1 MKKTIFI
8 LSVILL
14 IVGMNAC
21 KSNKTVKDSPMVAQT
36 VHNSRNSLDWDGT
49 YSGVIPCADCP
60 GIETQI
66 TLLSNNT
73 FKMTTKYIDRNDTG
87 SDYTGEIQWDKN
99 GGSITLKGLDEKDF
113 ATQYKVGENALFQ
126 LDKEGNVITG
136 NLASN
141 YILTKVDMNV
151 VEKYWKLFEIFG
163 ANLKDL
169 PPMAT
174 DAYFTLK
181 IEGNRVIGSGGCN
194 NFTGAYQLLPGMR
207 IKFSQMVSTS
217 KMCIT
222 NMEVEQKLNQAL
234 GMADSYFVKGD
245 TLILNRARM
254 APLARFEVVY
264 LR

>member
-14 IVGMNAC
+14 TLGMNAC
-21 KSNKTVKDSPMVAQT
+21 KSNKTVKDSSIVVQT
-36 VHNSRNSLDWDGT
+36 VHNSKISLDWEGT

-66 TLLSNNT
+66 SLFYNNT
-73 FKMTTKYIDRNDTG
+73 FRMTRKYIDRNDTG

-99 GGSITLKGLDEKDF
+99 GGSITLKGLDEKEF
-113 ATQYKVGENALFQ
+113 ATRYKVAENALIQ
-126 LDKEGNVITG
+126 LDLEGNVITG
-136 NLASN
+136 DLASK
-141 YILTKVDMNV
+141 YILTKVNMNV

-194 NFTGAYQLLPGMR
+194 NFTGAYQLESGNR

-222 NMEVEQKLNQAL
+222 NMEVEQKLNQVL
-234 GMADSYFVKGD
+234 GMADSYSVNGD

-254 APLARFEVVY
+254 APLARFEAVY